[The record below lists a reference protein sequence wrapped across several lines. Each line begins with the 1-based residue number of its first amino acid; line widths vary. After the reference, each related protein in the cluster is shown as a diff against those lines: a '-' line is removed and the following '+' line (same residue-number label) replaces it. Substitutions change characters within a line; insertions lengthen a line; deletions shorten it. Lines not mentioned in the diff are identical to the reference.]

1 MRTLY
6 GKFIEYDPT
15 NVAAW
20 VMFAELE
27 GSLQEEDRAR
37 SLHELALSQPV
48 LNQPEALW
56 MHYID
61 YELSVGDRGAARALY
76 ERLLERTQH
85 VKVRR
90 RLTRCP
96 TCHCPLLVMESG
108 IVRTLHCCTQ
118 QQHLAVWVRLFELSP
133 CSMHTQHLRDEALSP
148 PTQLQSTWVCC
159 FRDTHAASA
168 RPVGPGAACVCL
180 VGATAYVQCV
190 ENDPLPGRH

>member
-15 NVAAW
+15 NVTAW

-27 GSLQEEDRAR
+27 GSLQEEERAR

-61 YELSVGDRGAARALY
+61 FELSVGDRAAARALY

-85 VKVRR
+85 VKVRCPPW
-90 RLTRCP
+90 LTP
-96 TCHCPLLVMESG
+96 TAKFA
-108 IVRTLHCCTQ
+108 VRTCAAAAVVGRVCALGCTW
-118 QQHLAVWVRLFELSP
+118 ACLF
-133 CSMHTQHLRDEALSP
+133 
-148 PTQLQSTWVCC
+148 
-159 FRDTHAASA
+159 
-168 RPVGPGAACVCL
+168 
-180 VGATAYVQCV
+180 
-190 ENDPLPGRH
+190 